1 MADDF
6 DGYLRIGDETALP
19 AIGRWVEALRPG
31 VPVTTLVVIDGPAEC
46 QSFDT
51 RAAWTPVWI
60 ERDGQAAGDAALLRA
75 ALETLPFPPGDG
87 YVWIAAEGSVARSLR
102 AFVVETRGHPR
113 AWVKAAGYWSRG
125 AVAAHEPID
134 D

>member
-1 MADDF
+1 M
-6 DGYLRIGDETALP
+6 
-19 AIGRWVEALRPG
+19 
-31 VPVTTLVVIDGPAEC
+31 
-46 QSFDT
+46 
-51 RAAWTPVWI
+51 
-60 ERDGQAAGDAALLRA
+60 
-75 ALETLPFPPGDG
+75 PPGDG

-102 AFVVETRGHPR
+102 TFVVETRGHPR